1 MAVAEINVVNH
12 VKTAR
17 RVAQRF
23 ALKVDQG
30 LMDRDDL
37 DLVKVLF
44 GQMAI
49 EDRLERYGLLDDAE
63 LGLDELADRAA
74 DGVMFVLEQYMGDET
89 IGAMADHL
97 AARFASVRAKGS
109 DREFP
114 ENFVRRAAGPR
125 SAESERA
132 IARADAAAARIAA
145 VHLAQR
151 ALYVGLSRALL
162 KLSTDQ
168 AKLVD
173 GRLCGHGVLK
183 FGDMKEAMAD
193 KVIDKMRRR
202 KVP

>member
-1 MAVAEINVVNH
+1 MAVAEINVVDH

-23 ALKVDQG
+23 AVKVDQG

-49 EDRLERYGLLDDAE
+49 EDRLEKYGLLGDPE

-74 DGVMFVLEQYMGDET
+74 DGLLFVLEQYMGDET
-89 IGAMADHL
+89 IDAMAGHL
-97 AARFASVRAKGS
+97 AKRFAAVRAKGS
-109 DREFP
+109 ERDFP
-114 ENFVRRAAGPR
+114 ENFVRRGSGKR
-125 SAESERA
+125 TAESEKA

-162 KLSTDQ
+162 KLATDQ
-168 AKLVD
+168 AKQVE

-183 FGDMKEAMAD
+183 FGDVKEAISD
-193 KVIDKMRRR
+193 KVIEKMRRR
-202 KVP
+202 SP